1 MGSLNVI
8 NGFLWTAFIFIISFI
23 IVFGVKAA
31 LDFFGIRFNFKRA
44 RKEPPDKQKP
54 PESPKRKRRSQ
65 GKTIVIDPDGITRI
79 SFKKSSGNSD

>member
-8 NGFLWTAFIFIISFI
+8 NGCLWTAFIFIISFI

-44 RKEPPDKQKP
+44 RKEPP
-54 PESPKRKRRSQ
+54 ENPKKKRRSQ

-79 SFKKSSGNSD
+79 SFKKSSGNCD